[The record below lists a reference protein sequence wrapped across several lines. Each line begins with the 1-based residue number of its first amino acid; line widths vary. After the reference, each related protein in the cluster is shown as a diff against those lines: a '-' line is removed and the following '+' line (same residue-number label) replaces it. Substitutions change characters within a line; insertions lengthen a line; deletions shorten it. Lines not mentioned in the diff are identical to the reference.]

1 MKWKKFLLSL
11 LIVWGVLEVT
21 SYLVHMVF
29 LKSEYLSESLKT
41 VLRPAGQLGANMW
54 LIWLAD
60 LVWSIFLILIFLK
73 GFRRKGIAD
82 GIKYGVYIGVFCGF
96 VNSFKTYAL
105 CPFPYIVIFYQFF
118 FFFIQSVL
126 LGIILWYLYRK
137 EQLNN

>member
-11 LIVWGVLEVT
+11 LIVWGVFEVT

-29 LKSEYLSESLKT
+29 LRSEYLSESLKT
-41 VLRPAGQLGANMW
+41 VLRPSGQLGSNMW

-60 LVWSIFLILIFLK
+60 LVWCIFLILIYLK

-82 GIKYGVYIGVFCGF
+82 GLKYGVYIGIFCGF
-96 VNSFKTYAL
+96 VNSFKVYAL
-105 CPFPYIVIFYQFF
+105 SPFPYIVIFYQFF
-118 FFFIQSVL
+118 FFMIQSVI
-126 LGIILWYLYRK
+126 LGLILWYLYRK